1 MSDNKSFLNQTM
13 LTCLGNK
20 RKLVDEISKLIKS
33 IAKTLD
39 KEKMK
44 IVDGFSGST
53 VVSRKLLEDAYEMH
67 SNDMEYYAYLMAEC
81 FMKKPSKKDQEAIKY
96 YIDSMNN
103 IAKNGPYNEGIISQ
117 LYAPKNTFDIKE
129 GERVF
134 YTRENAL
141 IIDTLRTY
149 INLAVPERLQV
160 YCLVPLLTRC
170 SIHANTA
177 GVFKGFYKDGKIGKF
192 GGKGE
197 NALER
202 IMKPIRL
209 DMPIWSENTADVYCH
224 NKDINILINELPED
238 IDIIYLDPPYNQH
251 PYGSN
256 YFMLN
261 VIARYEMPEQIS
273 KVSGIP
279 KNWKRSNYN
288 SRNSAVESMKKLLA
302 DAFTK
307 TKYVI
312 LSYNDEGIIK
322 KSDWDEIFKNYD
334 VEKKEIRYDT
344 YKGSRNLKNRS
355 NKVMEI
361 MYVIKMRK

>member
-1 MSDNKSFLNQTM
+1 MSDESFVTQTM

-20 RKLVDEISKLIKS
+20 RKLVGEIKNIVQEVATRLGK
-33 IAKTLD
+33 K
-39 KEKMK
+39 KMR
-44 IVDGFSGST
+44 IVDGFSGSK
-53 VVSRKLLEDAYEMH
+53 VVSRELASLAYDIH
-67 SNDMEYYAYLMAEC
+67 SNDMENYAYLMARC
-81 FMKKPSKKDQEAIKY
+81 FMEKPSQQDQEEIAF
-96 YIDSMNN
+96 YISSMNKL
-103 IAKNGPYNEGIISQ
+103 AENGPYTRGIISK
-117 LYAPKNTFDIKE
+117 LYAPDNTFDIKE

-141 IIDTLRTY
+141 IIDTLRSY
-149 INLAVPERLQV
+149 ISVVIPKRLEH
-160 YCLVPLLTRC
+160 YCLAPLLTRA

-192 GGKGE
+192 GGAGE

-202 IMKPIRL
+202 ITKPIRL
-209 DMPIWSENTADVYCH
+209 DMPIWSEYDFTATSY
-224 NKDINILINELPED
+224 NKNINDLIKELPSE
-238 IDIIYLDPPYNQH
+238 IDLIYLDPPYNQH

-261 VIARYEMPEQIS
+261 VIAENREPEKIS

-279 KNWKRSNYN
+279 ADWQRSAYN
-288 SRNSAVESMKKLLA
+288 SHDSAVQSMTQLLK
-302 DAFTK
+302 DCLEK
-307 TKYVI
+307 TVYVL

-322 KSDWDEIFKNYD
+322 KADWETIFEPYN
-334 VEKKEIRYDT
+334 VEKKEIVYDT

-361 MYVIKMRK
+361 MYLISK

>member
-1 MSDNKSFLNQTM
+1 MNDEQFVTQTM
-13 LTCLGNK
+13 LTCIGNK
-20 RKLVDEISKLIKS
+20 RKLVGEIKKISSEVASRLGK
-33 IAKTLD
+33 D
-39 KEKMK
+39 KMK

-53 VVSRKLLEDAYEMH
+53 VVSRELASLAYEIY
-67 SNDMEYYAYLMAEC
+67 SNDMEYYAYLMAKC
-81 FMKKPSKKDQEAIKY
+81 FMQEPNAEEKEAISF
-96 YIDSMNN
+96 YINSMNKL
-103 IAKNGPYNEGIISQ
+103 AESGPYVEGIISE

-149 INLAVPERLQV
+149 ITMVVPKHLQH
-160 YCLVPLLTRC
+160 YCLVPLLTRA

-177 GVFKGFYKDGKIGKF
+177 GVFKGFYKDGKVGKF
-192 GGKGE
+192 GGKAG

-202 IMKPIRL
+202 ITKPIKL
-209 DMPIWSENTADVYCH
+209 DMPIWSKNNFASKCY
-224 NKDINILINELPED
+224 NKNINDLMEDLPED
-238 IDIIYLDPPYNQH
+238 IDLIYLDPPYNQH

-261 VIARYEMPEQIS
+261 IIANYEKPEKIS

-279 KNWKRSNYN
+279 VDWQRSAYN
-288 SRNSAVESMKKLLA
+288 SHDSAVKDMTKLLS
-302 DAFTK
+302 DCLK
-307 TKYVI
+307 KSKYVL

-322 KSDWDEIFKNYD
+322 KKDWQNIFEKYT
-334 VEKKEIRYDT
+334 VEKKEIVYDT
-344 YKGSRNLKNRS
+344 YKGSRNLKDRS

-361 MYVIKMRK
+361 MYLISE

>member
-1 MSDNKSFLNQTM
+1 MSDEQFVTQTM

-20 RKLVDEISKLIKS
+20 RKLVGEIKN
-33 IAKTLD
+33 IAQEIASTLG
-39 KEKMK
+39 KEKMR

-53 VVSRKLLEDAYEMH
+53 VVSRELASLAYDIH
-67 SNDMEYYAYLMAEC
+67 CNDMENYAYLMAKC
-81 FMKKPSKKDQEAIKY
+81 FMEKPSEEQQKEIASHIN
-96 YIDSMNN
+96 SMNN
-103 IAKNGPYNEGIISQ
+103 LAENGPYVQGIITK
-117 LYAPKNTFDIKE
+117 LYAPNNTFDIKE

-141 IIDTLRTY
+141 IIDTLRSY
-149 INLAVPERLQV
+149 ISMVVPQHLQH
-160 YCLVPLLTRC
+160 YCLVPLLTRA

-192 GGKGE
+192 GGAGE

-202 IMKPIRL
+202 ITKPIRL
-209 DMPIWSENTADVYCH
+209 DVPIWSKYDFTASSY
-224 NKDINILINELPED
+224 NKDINDLIKDLPSE
-238 IDIIYLDPPYNQH
+238 IDLIYLDPPYNQH

-261 VIARYEMPEQIS
+261 VIAENKEPEKIS

-279 KNWKRSNYN
+279 ADWQRSAYN
-288 SRNSAVESMKKLLA
+288 SHDSAVESMTQLLKDCLEKSA
-302 DAFTK
+302 
-307 TKYVI
+307 YVL

-322 KSDWDEIFKNYD
+322 KADWDSIFKPYT
-334 VEKKEIRYDT
+334 VEKKEIVYDT

-361 MYVIKMRK
+361 MYVISR